1 MNPYYNAIAAL
12 NAAQT
17 PYVVIGGFALIMHG
31 ANRFTPDIN
40 VVVDFSGI
48 DRVIASLRRLGL
60 TGDPKYPEAGLANLD
75 TRDAWANSGQRFY
88 KFQDQQLPTFS
99 LDIALNPPLSLAEL
113 LADAVTLKLGEEKTK
128 ICSVQKLLV
137 MKAKANRAQDKMD
150 LASLEL
156 IRRLPAIG
164 SRALTDADI
173 PAGLDLPTAQGVRDF
188 QMLAPD
194 DKLDWLKN
202 MLTAMGHFC
211 ILR

>member
-1 MNPYYNAIAAL
+1 MNPYFNAIAAL
-12 NAAQT
+12 NASQT
-17 PYVVIGGFALIMHG
+17 PYVIIGGFALIMHG

-48 DRVIASLRRLGL
+48 SRIVSALHDLGL
-60 TGDPKYPEAGLANLD
+60 SGDPKYPVAGLSSLD
-75 TRDAWANSGQRFY
+75 TRDTWANSGQRFY

-113 LADAVTLKLGEEKTK
+113 SADSVTLKLGEEKTK
-128 ICSVQKLLV
+128 ICSVQKLMA

-150 LASLEL
+150 LASLDL
-156 IRRLPAIG
+156 IRRLPGIG
-164 SRALTDADI
+164 GRELVEADL

-194 DKLDWLKN
+194 EKLDWLKN